1 MNNGG
6 RLDTEKFMVSFS
18 AGRTFRHGLSIASD
32 AAWQGSYDPKALGL
46 EIQVER

>member
-18 AGRTFRHGLSIASD
+18 AGRTFRHELSMASD
-32 AAWQGSYDPKALGL
+32 AAWHGSYAPKAFDL
-46 EIQVER
+46 EIQVEK